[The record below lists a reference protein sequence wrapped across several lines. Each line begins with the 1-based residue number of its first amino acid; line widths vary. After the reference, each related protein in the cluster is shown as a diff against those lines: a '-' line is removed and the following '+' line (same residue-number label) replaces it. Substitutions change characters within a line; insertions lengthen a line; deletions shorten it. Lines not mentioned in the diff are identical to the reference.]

1 MEGHAM
7 IHVCPL
13 SKLEQTVSRTGAGR
27 LVTLLSADMDMARP
41 ASIAERDHLHL
52 RMNDIAELRDG
63 LTLPGEAHVR
73 RLLDFASEWDRARPM
88 VIHCYAGVSRSPAAA
103 YIVAAALN
111 PQGDEAELAAMLRW
125 LSPSATPNSRLIA
138 VADALLGREG
148 RMIAAIKGIGRGA
161 DAFEGEVF
169 ELDPFG

>member
-1 MEGHAM
+1 
-7 IHVCPL
+7 
-13 SKLEQTVSRTGAGR
+13 
-27 LVTLLSADMDMARP
+27 
-41 ASIAERDHLHL
+41 
-52 RMNDIAELRDG
+52 
-63 LTLPGEAHVR
+63 VR

-88 VIHCYAGVSRSPAAA
+88 VIHCYAGVSRSAAAA

-111 PQGDEAELAAMLRW
+111 PHGDEAELAAMLRW

>member
-1 MEGHAM
+1 M

-13 SKLEQTVSRTGAGR
+13 SRLEQTVSQTGAGR
-27 LVTLLSADMDMARP
+27 LVTLLSADMDMVRP
-41 ASIAERDHLHL
+41 ASIAEQDHLYL

-63 LTLPGEAHVR
+63 LTMPGEEHVR
-73 RLLDFASEWDRARPM
+73 RLLGFAYEWDRAKPM
-88 VIHCYAGVSRSPAAA
+88 VIHCYAGVSRSAAAA

-111 PQGDEAELAAMLRW
+111 PHGDEAELAAMLRW